1 MTKKES
7 KKFEMQMD
15 DEIPE
20 FQVQEDLDDLK
31 VEKLHKRITRISI
44 IIPCLVVIIIL
55 AAYFDL
61 KKNLSSVN
69 TKGNMGVQTLSKE
82 LESRFSSLSIKEAN
96 LEETLGKK
104 TAALEKAAASLQTA
118 TKEATTAIKYI
129 RSARKK
135 DNENIASAIKK
146 IEKTLASIPK
156 DLEKILSDLKAI
168 DKTSSAKLV
177 IFSQFMDSS
186 KNDLLTIRSD
196 ISSLKSSK
204 ADRTALKDQQ
214 KVYQLALR
222 QLTTNLEDRIKSVEN
237 ILKERG
243 KVNAPAKKQSQT
255 KPEKSM
261 PSNQTKTTSA
271 PSSSSP
277 KETDIPNPGTI
288 IEQDL
293 SQKKPGVIATEPQ
306 HAGIFLS

>member
-1 MTKKES
+1 MTEKES
-7 KKFEMQMD
+7 KKFEMPMD

-20 FQVQEDLDDLK
+20 FQVQEELDDLK

-96 LEETLGKK
+96 LEETLDKK
-104 TAALEKAAASLQTA
+104 IAALETATASLQTA

-135 DNENIASAIKK
+135 DNQNTASAIKK
-146 IEKTLASIPK
+146 IETTLASIPK
-156 DLEKILSDLKAI
+156 DLGKISSDLKAI

-186 KNDLLTIRSD
+186 KNDLLAIRSE

-204 ADRTALKDQQ
+204 ADRTVLKDQQ

-222 QLTTNLEDRIKSVEN
+222 QVTTNFEDRIKSLEKMLNDVV
-237 ILKERG
+237 
-243 KVNAPAKKQSQT
+243 KVRTSSKKQSRT
-255 KPEKSM
+255 KSEKSN
-261 PSNQTKTTSA
+261 SLNRAETKSA
-271 PSSSSP
+271 TNASSP
-277 KETDIPNPGTI
+277 KETDMPKPDTI

-293 SQKKPGVIATEPQ
+293 SPKNPD
-306 HAGIFLS
+306 

>member
-1 MTKKES
+1 MTEKKS
-7 KKFEMQMD
+7 KKFEMPMD
-15 DEIPE
+15 DETPE

-44 IIPCLVVIIIL
+44 IIPCLVIIIII

-104 TAALEKAAASLQTA
+104 IAALEKATASLQTA
-118 TKEATTAIKYI
+118 TKEATTAIRYI
-129 RSARKK
+129 RSARNK
-135 DNENIASAIKK
+135 DNENIASSIKK

-196 ISSLKSSK
+196 ISTLKSSK
-204 ADRTALKDQQ
+204 ADQTALKDQQ

-237 ILKERG
+237 MLKERG
-243 KVNAPAKKQSQT
+243 KVNAPAKKQNQT

-261 PSNQTKTTSA
+261 PSDQTKTTSA

-277 KETDIPNPGTI
+277 KETDIPKPGTI

-293 SQKKPGVIATEPQ
+293 SQKIPE
-306 HAGIFLS
+306 

>member
-1 MTKKES
+1 MTEKES
-7 KKFEMQMD
+7 KKFKMPMD

-20 FQVQEDLDDLK
+20 FQVQEDLDDQK

-277 KETDIPNPGTI
+277 KETDIPKPGTI

-293 SQKKPGVIATEPQ
+293 SQKNPE
-306 HAGIFLS
+306 

>member
-1 MTKKES
+1 
-7 KKFEMQMD
+7 
-15 DEIPE
+15 
-20 FQVQEDLDDLK
+20 
-31 VEKLHKRITRISI
+31 
-44 IIPCLVVIIIL
+44 
-55 AAYFDL
+55 
-61 KKNLSSVN
+61 
-69 TKGNMGVQTLSKE
+69 MGVQTLSKE

-204 ADRTALKDQQ
+204 ADRTDLKDQQ

-277 KETDIPNPGTI
+277 KETDIPKPGTI

-293 SQKKPGVIATEPQ
+293 SQKNPE
-306 HAGIFLS
+306 

>member
-1 MTKKES
+1 MTEKKS

-20 FQVQEDLDDLK
+20 FQVQEGLDDLK

-44 IIPCLVVIIIL
+44 IIPILVVIIIL
-55 AAYFDL
+55 AVYFDL
-61 KKNLSSVN
+61 KKNLSNIN
-69 TKGNMGVQTLSKE
+69 TEGSMGVQTLSKE

-96 LEETLGKK
+96 IEENLGKK
-104 TAALEKAAASLQTA
+104 IAALEKATASLQTA
-118 TKEATTAIKYI
+118 TKEATTAIRYI

-135 DNENIASAIKK
+135 DNKNTASAIQN
-146 IEKTLASIPK
+146 IEETLTSIPK
-156 DLEKILSDLKAI
+156 DLEKISSDLKAI

-186 KNDLLTIRSD
+186 RNDFQTIRSE

-222 QLTTNLEDRIKSVEN
+222 QLTTNLEDRIKSVEKMLN
-237 ILKERG
+237 ELV
-243 KVNAPAKKQSQT
+243 KVQTSPKKQSQV
-255 KPEKSM
+255 KPGKSNS
-261 PSNQTKTTSA
+261 SNQTQTKSTPDASF
-271 PSSSSP
+271 P
-277 KETDIPNPGTI
+277 KETETPKPGTI

-293 SQKKPGVIATEPQ
+293 SKNNPD
-306 HAGIFLS
+306 

>member
-1 MTKKES
+1 MTEKES
-7 KKFEMQMD
+7 KKFKMPMD
-15 DEIPE
+15 DETLE

-69 TKGNMGVQTLSKE
+69 TKGDMGVETLSKE

-96 LEETLGKK
+96 IEETLGKK
-104 TAALEKAAASLQTA
+104 IAALEKATSSLQTA

-135 DNENIASAIKK
+135 DNENTASAIKK

-156 DLEKILSDLKAI
+156 DLEKISSDLKAI
-168 DKTSSAKLV
+168 NKTSSAKLV

-186 KNDLLTIRSD
+186 ENDLQTIRSD

-204 ADRTALKDQQ
+204 VDRTALKDQQ

-222 QLTTNLEDRIKSVEN
+222 QLTTNLEDRIKSIEN
-237 ILKERG
+237 MLKVQG
-243 KVNAPAKKQSQT
+243 KVNAPVKKQSQT

-261 PSNQTKTTSA
+261 SSNQTKTTSV
-271 PSSSSP
+271 PSSSSS
-277 KETDIPNPGTI
+277 KETDISKPDSI
-288 IEQDL
+288 VEQDL
-293 SQKKPGVIATEPQ
+293 SPKNSE
-306 HAGIFLS
+306 

>member
-1 MTKKES
+1 MTEKES
-7 KKFEMQMD
+7 KKFKMPMD

-20 FQVQEDLDDLK
+20 FQVQEDLDDQK

-135 DNENIASAIKK
+135 DNENTASAIKK

-156 DLEKILSDLKAI
+156 NLEKISSDLKAI

-277 KETDIPNPGTI
+277 KETDIPKPGTI

-293 SQKKPGVIATEPQ
+293 SQKNPE
-306 HAGIFLS
+306 

>member
-1 MTKKES
+1 MTEKET
-7 KKFEMQMD
+7 KKFEMQID

-44 IIPCLVVIIIL
+44 IIPILVVVIILI
-55 AAYFDL
+55 AYFDL
-61 KKNLSSVN
+61 KKNLSNIN
-69 TKGNMGVQTLSKE
+69 TEGNMGVQTLSKE

-104 TAALEKAAASLQTA
+104 IAALEKATASLETA

-129 RSARKK
+129 RSARKQ
-135 DNENIASAIKK
+135 DNENTESAIQN

-156 DLEKILSDLKAI
+156 DIEKISSDLRAM

-186 KNDLLTIRSD
+186 KNDLQMIRSE

-222 QLTTNLEDRIKSVEN
+222 QLTTNLEDRIKSVEKLLN
-237 ILKERG
+237 ELG
-243 KVNAPAKKQSQT
+243 KVQTPPKKQSQA
-255 KPEKSM
+255 KPEKSNL
-261 PSNQTKTTSA
+261 SNQVESKSVPDA
-271 PSSSSP
+271 SFP
-277 KETDIPNPGTI
+277 KETETPKSGTI

-293 SQKKPGVIATEPQ
+293 SKKNPD
-306 HAGIFLS
+306 

>member
-1 MTKKES
+1 MTEKKS
-7 KKFEMQMD
+7 KKFEMPMD
-15 DEIPE
+15 DETPE
-20 FQVQEDLDDLK
+20 FQVQEELDDLK

-44 IIPCLVVIIIL
+44 IIPCLVVVIIL
-55 AAYFDL
+55 VAYFDL
-61 KKNLSSVN
+61 KKNVSSVN

-82 LESRFSSLSIKEAN
+82 LESKFSSLSIKEAN
-96 LEETLGKK
+96 LEDTLGKK
-104 TAALEKAAASLQTA
+104 IAALEKATVSLQTA
-118 TKEATTAIKYI
+118 TKEATTAIRYI

-135 DNENIASAIKK
+135 DNKNIASAINK

-156 DLEKILSDLKAI
+156 DLEKILADLNAI
-168 DKTSSAKLV
+168 DKTSSEKLV
-177 IFSQFMDSS
+177 IFSQFMNSS

-222 QLTTNLEDRIKSVEN
+222 QLTINLEDRIKSVEN
-237 ILKERG
+237 ILKKRG
-243 KVNAPAKKQSQT
+243 MVNAPVKKQRQT
-255 KPEKSM
+255 NPEKSTS
-261 PSNQTKTTSA
+261 SNQTKTTSP

-277 KETDIPNPGTI
+277 KETDIPKSGII

-293 SQKKPGVIATEPQ
+293 SPKNPE
-306 HAGIFLS
+306 

>member
-69 TKGNMGVQTLSKE
+69 IKGNTGVQTLSKE
-82 LESRFSSLSIKEAN
+82 LESRFSSLSIKEAT

-104 TAALEKAAASLQTA
+104 IAALENATASLQTA

-135 DNENIASAIKK
+135 DNEDTASAIKE

-156 DLEKILSDLKAI
+156 DLEKISSDLKAI

-177 IFSQFMDSS
+177 IFSQFMDNS

-204 ADRTALKDQQ
+204 ADRTNLKDQQ

-237 ILKERG
+237 MLKERG
-243 KVNAPAKKQSQT
+243 TVNAPAKKQSQT

-261 PSNQTKTTSA
+261 SSNQTKTTSA
-271 PSSSSP
+271 PSSSSS
-277 KETDIPNPGTI
+277 KETDIPKPDSI

-293 SQKKPGVIATEPQ
+293 SQKQPE
-306 HAGIFLS
+306 